1 MKKDT
6 NRHLQ
11 ELERRK
17 EVAEGLSGILAV
29 LNSNQSLDVILEY
42 VTNCAAKLLRADAAA
57 IYRLRPETHSLTIQS
72 SYGLT
77 PEYIA
82 KATISL
88 GTAATGQAV
97 QESQPV
103 TIIDIKEAMKNPS
116 LAFDQEIIPLLN
128 TLSQQYGAVLA
139 VPLIIKE
146 KTTGSLTLYYTHS
159 REFSQEDIDL
169 AVAFCD
175 QVALAIENARLH
187 EKIQEE
193 AVAAERNRIAR
204 DLHDSVTQTI
214 FSASLIAEV
223 LPTVWHRDLDEG
235 EKALEELR
243 QLTRSALAEMRTLL
257 LELRPAELAETPLD
271 DLLQKLGESVAGRL
285 RNQVQM
291 NLQPDVHLPLEVK
304 LAFYRIAQEALN
316 NLTKHSGADQVTI
329 TLTAVPSP
337 PEYPTNGQP
346 AYVQSATLQIQDNGC
361 GFNPD
366 AISSEHLGVGIMQ
379 ERAANSQSRL
389 SINSHTG
396 RGTEI
401 TLAWPN

>member
-1 MKKDT
+1 M
-6 NRHLQ
+6 
-11 ELERRK
+11 
-17 EVAEGLSGILAV
+17 SGILAV

-42 VTNCAAKLLRADAAA
+42 VTNCAAKLLHADAVA
-57 IYRLRPETHSLTIQS
+57 IYRLHPSMNSLTIQS
-72 SYGLT
+72 SCGLSA
-77 PEYIA
+77 EYVA

-88 GTAATGQAV
+88 GTAATGRAV
-97 QESQPV
+97 QESQPI
-103 TIIDIKEAMKNPS
+103 TIVDIKEALKNPS
-116 LAFDQEIIPLLN
+116 LPITTEILPLLS
-128 TLSQQYGAVLA
+128 TLSEQYRAVLA
-139 VPLIIKE
+139 VPLIIKA
-146 KTTGSLTLYYTHS
+146 KTTGSLTLYYTQS

-223 LPTVWHRDLDEG
+223 LPNVWHRDLDEG

-271 DLLQKLGESVAGRL
+271 DLLHKLGESVAGRL
-285 RNQVQM
+285 RA
-291 NLQPDVHLPLEVK
+291 PVHMELEKNVVLPLDVK

-316 NLTKHSGADQVTI
+316 NLTKHSGANLVEI
-329 TLTAVPSP
+329 SLTA
-337 PEYPTNGQP
+337 GQP
-346 AYVQSATLQIQDNGC
+346 ASVNWATLRIWDNGC
-361 GFNPD
+361 GFDPQS
-366 AISSEHLGVGIMQ
+366 ISSEHLGVGIMQ
-379 ERAANSQSRL
+379 ERAAHNHAKL
-389 SINSHTG
+389 SIHSQPEQ
-396 RGTEI
+396 GTEI
-401 TLAWPN
+401 KLEWPG